1 MNRNRNPYDLRE
13 DSSMNPDS
21 VAFDT
26 EESYRRNPSPLTQD
40 EIARRDAAADK
51 VWHDLYWARRARD
64 QRLEYERKLRADLK
78 ECEDYL
84 DLLVDAYIQR
94 GERYGNRVDRGHV
107 LHDREDCVQISERIE
122 NMRRSLMRDWE
133 GQLREAVRIKRLEDE
148 SALYDMEAA
157 EARRLSALE
166 EESD

>member
-1 MNRNRNPYDLRE
+1 MLFPTERFNESDGF
-13 DSSMNPDS
+13 
-21 VAFDT
+21 AFDP
-26 EESYRRNPSPLTQD
+26 EESYERNPSMTAEEIAE

-94 GERYGNRVDRGHV
+94 GKRYGNRVDRGHV

-122 NMRRSLMRDWE
+122 NMRRSLMRDWG